1 MGVTTTP
8 GTGTDDIQLL
18 EAADGTRVAYRHWV
32 PDGEVRAALQIVHGL
47 SEHGARYARLAS
59 ALTARGIAVAAADQ
73 RGHGRT
79 ADETGKGRFG
89 DGAGSDA
96 VLDDVRALGE
106 QLAAAHPGV
115 PLFLLGHSLGS
126 AVALGSAERD
136 GSGLAGLA
144 LSGVIGVAPA
154 MGEAATQLQAAV
166 DAGLGDQPMDALSA
180 FNAPF
185 EPARTPYDW
194 LSRDPAE
201 VDAYLADPLCG
212 DAVPPTYGYGAGM
225 FELVARVATAD
236 AVRGI
241 PDGLPVLLLAGRRD
255 PVGGEDAAQVTA
267 LAELLRGRGLPVEE
281 RLYADARH
289 EVFNETNRDE
299 VTADLLGW
307 LEGRL
312 RTTSPE
318 RTSV

>member
-1 MGVTTTP
+1 VTTSP
-8 GTGTDDIQLL
+8 GTDDVQFLD
-18 EAADGTRVAYRHWV
+18 AAGGTRLAYRHWV

-47 SEHGARYARLAS
+47 SEHGARYARLAR
-59 ALTARGIAVAAADQ
+59 ALNGAGIAVAAADQ

-79 ADETGKGRFG
+79 ADSTGKGRFG
-89 DGAGSDA
+89 DGAGTDD

-106 QLAAAHPGV
+106 RLAAAHPGV

-136 GSGLAGLA
+136 GAGLAGLA
-144 LSGVIGVAPA
+144 LSGVIGVAPQL
-154 MGEAATQLQAAV
+154 GEMVGQLGAAV
-166 DAGLGDQPMDALSA
+166 DAGMGDQPMDALSG

-185 EPARTPYDW
+185 EPARTSHDW

-201 VDAYLADPLCG
+201 VDAYLADPLSG
-212 DAVPPTYGYGAGM
+212 DNVPPTHGYLAGM
-225 FELVARVATAD
+225 FGLAARVATAE

-267 LAELLRGRGLPVEE
+267 LAGLLRERGLDVDEH
-281 RLYADARH
+281 LYADARH

-299 VTADLLGW
+299 VTGDLLTW
-307 LEGRL
+307 LDARL
-312 RTTSPE
+312 
-318 RTSV
+318 

>member
-1 MGVTTTP
+1 VTTSP
-8 GTGTDDIQLL
+8 GTDDVQFLD
-18 EAADGTRVAYRHWV
+18 AADGTRLAYRHWV

-47 SEHGARYARLAS
+47 SEHGARYARLAR
-59 ALTARGIAVAAADQ
+59 ALNGAGIAVAAADQ

-79 ADETGKGRFG
+79 ADSTGKGRFG
-89 DGAGSDA
+89 DGAGTEE

-106 QLAAAHPGV
+106 RLVAAHPGV

-136 GSGLAGLA
+136 GAGLAGLA

-154 MGEAATQLQAAV
+154 LAEAAVQLRGAV
-166 DAGLGDQPMDALSA
+166 DAGMGDQPMDALSA

-194 LSRDPAE
+194 LSRDEAE

-212 DAVPPTYGYGAGM
+212 DDVPPTYGYGAGM

-236 AVRGI
+236 AVRSL

-267 LAELLRGRGLPVEE
+267 LAGLLRDRGLDVEE

-299 VTADLLGW
+299 VTADLLTW
-307 LEGRL
+307 LDGR
-312 RTTSPE
+312 S
-318 RTSV
+318 

>member
-1 MGVTTTP
+1 VTTP
-8 GTGTDDIQLL
+8 PGTDDVQFLD
-18 EAADGTRVAYRHWV
+18 AADGTRLAYRHWV

-47 SEHGARYARLAS
+47 SEHGARYARLAR
-59 ALTARGIAVAAADQ
+59 ALNGAGIAVAAADQ

-79 ADETGKGRFG
+79 AVSTGKGRFG
-89 DGAGSDA
+89 DGAGTDG
-96 VLDDVRALGE
+96 VLDDVRALGVR
-106 QLAAAHPGV
+106 LAAAHPGV

-136 GSGLAGLA
+136 GAGLAGLA

-154 MGEAATQLQAAV
+154 LGEAAAQLRGAV
-166 DAGLGDQPMDALSA
+166 DAGMGDQPMDALSA

-194 LSRDPAE
+194 LSRDDAE

-212 DAVPPTYGYGAGM
+212 DDVPPTYGYGAGM

-267 LAELLRGRGLPVEE
+267 LAGLLRERGLDVDEH
-281 RLYADARH
+281 LYADARH

-299 VTADLLGW
+299 VTGDLLTW
-307 LEGRL
+307 LDARA
-312 RTTSPE
+312 
-318 RTSV
+318 

>member
-1 MGVTTTP
+1 VTTTSSTS
-8 GTGTDDIQLL
+8 GTGEIEHL
-18 EAADGTRVAYRHWV
+18 EAADGTRLAYRRWA
-32 PDGEVRAALQIVHGL
+32 PEGEVRAALQIVHGL
-47 SEHGARYARLAS
+47 SEHGGRYARLAA
-59 ALTARGIAVAAADQ
+59 ALNARGIAVAALDQ

-79 ADETGKGRFG
+79 ADATGKGRFG

-96 VLDDVRALGE
+96 VLDDVRMLGE
-106 QLAAAHPGV
+106 RLTGAHPGV

-136 GSGLAGLA
+136 GAGLAGLA
-144 LSGVIGVAPA
+144 LSGVIGVSPQLA
-154 MGEAATQLQAAV
+154 EAATQLRAAA
-166 DAGLGDQPMDALSA
+166 DAGMADQPMDALSG

-194 LSRDPAE
+194 LSRDEAE

-212 DAVPPTYGYGAGM
+212 DDVPPTYGYGAGM

-236 AVRGI
+236 AVRTV

-267 LAELLRGRGLPVEE
+267 LAELLRDRGLPVEE
-281 RLYADARH
+281 RLYAEARH

-299 VTADLLGW
+299 VTADLAAW
-307 LEGRL
+307 LDARL
-312 RTTSPE
+312 
-318 RTSV
+318 